1 MKKLTF
7 ALAMMVV
14 TAGAEAQKIAMPAV
28 ADAAWQKFNA
38 GQAKISP
45 DTVGIPKP

>member
-1 MKKLTF
+1 
-7 ALAMMVV
+7 V

-28 ADAAWQKFNA
+28 SDAAWQKFDT

-45 DTVGIPKP
+45 ATIGIPRP